1 MWSTREL
8 KLSGEVALGGAMYS
22 LSHRT
27 QEDDNVAVSVIRAA
41 YDQGTRIFD
50 TARAYAP
57 VGLPFH
63 NEELMRRALAGR
75 EDAIIATKGGH
86 WRAGESDFPADNR
99 PERLRKDAED
109 SLRALALDCLPL
121 YYVHRVDLDT
131 VPIEDS
137 VGALDDLH
145 RAGKIARI
153 GISNVTAEQVRRAAA
168 TAPVSAVQNRLSV
181 RTAMNA
187 DIVAACDQSGIAVF
201 GYSPLRF
208 RPPDVT
214 ADLRAAL
221 PRLAALA
228 ERHGTPLPRLAL
240 RGLMASS
247 PVISLIVGAGRLET
261 AREAALIRSE
271 PWDDKLQAAF
281 AHDWRPLP

>member
-1 MWSTREL
+1 MCCR
-8 KLSGEVALGGAMYS
+8 
-22 LSHRT
+22 
-27 QEDDNVAVSVIRAA
+27 
-41 YDQGTRIFD
+41 
-50 TARAYAP
+50 
-57 VGLPFH
+57 
-63 NEELMRRALAGR
+63 
-75 EDAIIATKGGH
+75 
-86 WRAGESDFPADNR
+86 
-99 PERLRKDAED
+99 
-109 SLRALALDCLPL
+109 
-121 YYVHRVDLDT
+121 
-131 VPIEDS
+131 
-137 VGALDDLH
+137 
-145 RAGKIARI
+145 GKIARI

-187 DIVAACDQSGIAVF
+187 DIVAACEQSGIAVF

-214 ADLRAAL
+214 TDLRAAL

-228 ERHGTPLPRLAL
+228 ERQGTPLPRLAL